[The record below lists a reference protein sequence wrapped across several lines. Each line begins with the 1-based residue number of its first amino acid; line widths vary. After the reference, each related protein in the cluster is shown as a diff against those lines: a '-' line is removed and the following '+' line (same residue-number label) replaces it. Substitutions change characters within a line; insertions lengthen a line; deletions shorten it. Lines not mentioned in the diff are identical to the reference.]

1 MAESLKRQYDIVAL
15 RVSMTSTSRQDV
27 SFTLQAKDDDTLRD
41 LQTWRTTI
49 DALGIDSH
57 SGQRPT
63 QRVLER
69 PDLPAR
75 MLAFIRNYYQTD
87 PRGRRPLWVH
97 VVAPYGALKFVAWER
112 VLGRA
117 LGVPVLMLPD
127 FIFPPPLDTE
137 EELEVLV
144 CGSAPLGHEHW
155 SVLEAMR
162 TTVRRISNAVDR
174 RIHLQVFTDQAIYDT
189 LLGEWT
195 GLPGFAEQ
203 VTMHDPAT
211 ARPFADEADEPHES
225 SPYALRSPWL
235 RWMSE
240 TLSGHSV
247 DVAHF
252 VCHGYL
258 SGGHGA
264 LLFAQS
270 PLGRT
275 DRYLAGPVRSPELNS
290 FLTTIGAWASS
301 FVSVTDNYSELGMRA
316 VIDDIAQTRPGPL
329 IMNASAADPT
339 GEFLAEAYGFLF
351 GRTRRSPPA
360 SESLCLYCQPYLDPS
375 ADPVADTSRRRR
387 RSMAPPAEVPTV
399 FRNEAQRTAADF
411 AEQASP
417 LEDVYAGRPR
427 VSGLVASTARFAEEV
442 QLKYQ
447 QLARDEVASPE
458 QCDHDA
464 KLAKTTLDRLTQ
476 YVADR
481 ATSGTPE

>member
-1 MAESLKRQYDIVAL
+1 MAEALKRQYDIVAL
-15 RVSMTSTSRQDV
+15 RVAMSNASRNDV
-27 SFTLQAKDDDTLRD
+27 TFTLQAKVDDELRD
-41 LQTWRTTI
+41 LKSWRTTV
-49 DALGIDSH
+49 DALGLDSH

-63 QRVLER
+63 QRVLDR
-69 PDLPAR
+69 PDLPGR
-75 MLAFIRNYYQTD
+75 MLAFIRNYYETD

-97 VVAPYGALKFVAWER
+97 VVAPYGALRFVAWER

-117 LGVPVLMLPD
+117 LSVPVLMLPD

-155 SVLEAMR
+155 SVLNAMR
-162 TTVRRISNAVDR
+162 TTVRCISNAVDR
-174 RIHLQVFTDQAIYDT
+174 RVHLQVFTDQAIYDT
-189 LLGEWT
+189 LIREWT

-211 ARPFADEADEPHES
+211 ARPFADEDDEPRAT

-235 RWMSE
+235 RWMAE

-275 DRYLAGPVRSPELNS
+275 DRYLAAPVRSPELHS
-290 FLTTIGAWASS
+290 FLTTMGAWASS
-301 FVSVTDNYSELGMRA
+301 FVSVPDNYSELGLRA
-316 VIDDIAQTRPGPL
+316 VIDDIAETRPGPL
-329 IMNASAADPT
+329 VMNATAVDPT
-339 GEFLAEAYGFLF
+339 GEALTDAYGFLF

-360 SESLCLYCQPYLDPS
+360 SEALCLYCQPYLDPS
-375 ADPVADTSRRRR
+375 ADVSANTSRAGRRSVAD
-387 RSMAPPAEVPTV
+387 PAGMSTV
-399 FRNEAQRTAADF
+399 FRNEAQRAAADF
-411 AEQASP
+411 AEEKSP
-417 LEDVYAGRPR
+417 LEGVYAGSPR

-464 KLAKTTLDRLTQ
+464 KLAKNTLERLTQ
-476 YVADR
+476 FVATR

>member
-1 MAESLKRQYDIVAL
+1 MAELLKRQYDIVAL
-15 RVSMTSTSRQDV
+15 RVSMSSDRRDDV
-27 SFTLQAKDDDTLRD
+27 TFTLQAKVNDELRD
-41 LQTWRTTI
+41 LQTWRSTVG
-49 DALGIDSH
+49 ALGLDSH

-63 QRVLER
+63 QRVLDR
-69 PDLPAR
+69 PDLPPR
-75 MLAFIRNYYQTD
+75 MLAFIRNYYETD

-97 VVAPYGALKFVAWER
+97 VVAPYGALRFVAWER

-117 LGVPVLMLPD
+117 LSVPVLMLPD

-144 CGSAPLGHEHW
+144 CGSAPLGREHW
-155 SVLEAMR
+155 PVLDAMR

-174 RIHLQVFTDQAIYDT
+174 RVHLHVFTDQAIYDT
-189 LLGEWT
+189 LRREWT

-203 VTMHDPAT
+203 VTMHDPST
-211 ARPFADEADEPHES
+211 AGPFADESGEPPET

-235 RWMSE
+235 RWMAE
-240 TLSGHSV
+240 ALRGHAV

-275 DRYLAGPVRSPELNS
+275 DRYLAAPVRSAELHS
-290 FLTTIGAWASS
+290 FLTTMGAWASS
-301 FVSVTDNYSELGMRA
+301 FVSVPDNFSELGLRS
-316 VIDDIAQTRPGPL
+316 VIDDIAETRPGPL
-329 IMNASAADPT
+329 LMDTSVADPT
-339 GEFLAEAYGFLF
+339 GEALADAYGFLF

-360 SESLCLYCQPYLDPS
+360 SEALCLYCQPYLDPS
-375 ADPVADTSRRRR
+375 ADPAADMSRTRR
-387 RSMAPPAEVPTV
+387 RSIAPPAEVASV
-399 FRNEAQRTAADF
+399 FRNDAQRTAADF
-411 AEQASP
+411 AEGVSP
-417 LEDVYAGRPR
+417 LENVYAGNPR

-447 QLARDEVASPE
+447 QLARDEVATPE
-458 QCDHDA
+458 QCDRET
-464 KLAKTTLDRLTQ
+464 KLAQTTLERLTQ
-476 YVADR
+476 FVATR
-481 ATSGTPE
+481 ATSGIPE